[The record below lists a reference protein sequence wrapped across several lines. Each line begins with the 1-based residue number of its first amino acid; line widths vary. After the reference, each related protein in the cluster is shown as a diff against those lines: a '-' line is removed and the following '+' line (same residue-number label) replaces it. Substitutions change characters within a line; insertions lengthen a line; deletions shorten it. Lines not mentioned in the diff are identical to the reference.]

1 MYCKD
6 PEMNCFSVIMC
17 LAMENCHGAI
27 RQIIYQA
34 AGISYRFSVVMC
46 LAVKNC
52 HGALRQIV
60 PQAAGISFLQLIPS
74 PFLVRH

>member
-1 MYCKD
+1 M
-6 PEMNCFSVIMC
+6 F

-46 LAVKNC
+46 LAVKKLSWRSPKNS
-52 HGALRQIV
+52 
-60 PQAAGISFLQLIPS
+60 PQAVGIFHLQLTKLFFAVDSI
-74 PFLVRH
+74 